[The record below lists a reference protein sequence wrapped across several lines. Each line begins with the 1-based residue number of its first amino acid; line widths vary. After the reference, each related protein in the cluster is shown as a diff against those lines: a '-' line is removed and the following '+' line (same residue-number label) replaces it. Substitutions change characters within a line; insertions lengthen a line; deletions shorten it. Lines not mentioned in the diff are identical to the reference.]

1 VPHAKKNELAVGN
14 TSRRWK
20 KPSLHQ
26 AHLIAVGSDRDDKWA
41 GWVRL
46 LILVGA
52 PPVLWGVIVLAWVL
66 FVS

>member
-1 VPHAKKNELAVGN
+1 VPHANKNESAVGN

-26 AHLIAVGSDRDDKWA
+26 ARLVAVGSDRDDKWP

-46 LILVGA
+46 LIIIGA
-52 PPVLWGVIVLAWVL
+52 PLVLWGAIALVWVL
-66 FVS
+66 FIR